1 MSPYG
6 AFYSTHPESQ
16 YTLKRNSLPCGHP
29 QTTYSFE
36 KRCPMSFA
44 HKLSSIR
51 STSGKQSA
59 PKGHEYSPPGEGDVR
74 SVCPALNTMA
84 NHGYIPR
91 DGRNLTFLTIL
102 YGLKECY
109 GLSTPLAIVLVVGG
123 FFLIGRY
130 DFFSLPFTVPDQLAI
145 SNPDGSKSQPGVIDL
160 KLVGLHGG
168 VEHNA
173 SLVHADC
180 PHGSKYPSIGI
191 KHDWVGNLVGDVLPA
206 VKGYVKDTELSGIST
221 PPEHVASPCSCTSI
235 KGLKEGEEMEERLIS
250 SSSSII
256 SRLEVTRTASPSSH
270 RRDGSTDSS
279 SVTVVDEPED
289 IWRQFTTKAHMDTLV
304 SEADVGRMR
313 ARRERE
319 CEGKKMTAINRE
331 IARGEMGIIL
341 GVWERSVDLKDG
353 KVKKG
358 IPLPWLLTWLA
369 EERLPEGWKPDRVQ
383 GLWDVR
389 NRSKAI
395 RKTAEAIG
403 LASLY

>member
-1 MSPYG
+1 
-6 AFYSTHPESQ
+6 
-16 YTLKRNSLPCGHP
+16 
-29 QTTYSFE
+29 
-36 KRCPMSFA
+36 
-44 HKLSSIR
+44 
-51 STSGKQSA
+51 
-59 PKGHEYSPPGEGDVR
+59 
-74 SVCPALNTMA
+74 
-84 NHGYIPR
+84 
-91 DGRNLTFLTIL
+91 
-102 YGLKECY
+102 ECY

-206 VKGYVKDTELSGIST
+206 VKGYVKDAELSGIST

-235 KGLKEGEEMEERLIS
+235 KGLKEEMEETLI

-256 SRLEVTRTASPSSH
+256 SRLDITGTTSSSSSH

-279 SVTVVDEPED
+279 SMTVVADEPED
-289 IWRQFTTKAHMDTLV
+289 VWRQFTTKAHMDTLV

-319 CEGKKMTAINRE
+319 CEGKEMSAVNRE
-331 IARGEMGIIL
+331 IARGEMAIIL
-341 GVWERSVDLKDG
+341 GVWEKSEVLKDG

-369 EERLPEGWKPDRVQ
+369 EERLPEGWKPGHVQ
-383 GLWDVR
+383 GFWDVVG
-389 NRSKAI
+389 RSKAI
-395 RKTAEAIG
+395 KRTAEAIG